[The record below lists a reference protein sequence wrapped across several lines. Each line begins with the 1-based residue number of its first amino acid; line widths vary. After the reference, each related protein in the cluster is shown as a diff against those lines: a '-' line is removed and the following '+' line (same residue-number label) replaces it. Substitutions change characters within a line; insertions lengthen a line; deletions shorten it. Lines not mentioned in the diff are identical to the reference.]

1 MCCRYEQPR
10 GLQGSEAARRES
22 WAAPFSFHLSP
33 SLTPDGGADTDAA
46 LSALQSGG
54 ATPGNEGTTPEA
66 GVLRPPDGFTSGMWA
81 DREPAGFRPGPRGQH
96 DGPGSPAR
104 LCHLRCLWKAV
115 AVTRKAIP
123 RGHSQGWGAGS
134 EAAPGA
140 RDGELLPGGPEL
152 PRPAVRETSQRS
164 GRRQGGHRPV
174 WPRSSRSGS
183 ACTHGRPPGPA
194 RSALRRRGRCGQE
207 SGRPRGLSRTA
218 GRAGMR
224 PGHGAGA
231 AWVWRRL
238 LRVSAVALPGPC
250 RPDGSLSLPGAGAR
264 GTHPGLD
271 EAVPAHPT
279 AVPRPLWVLLR
290 APWEWPP
297 CPASHI
303 LEMCTETYLLV
314 KI

>member
-123 RGHSQGWGAGS
+123 RGHSRGWGAGS

-224 PGHGAGA
+224 PGHG
-231 AWVWRRL
+231 R
-238 LRVSAVALPGPC
+238 
-250 RPDGSLSLPGAGAR
+250 GSLGVAPPAPGERRGSPGTLSTRRQPLPAGCGGAGRTPRSGR
-264 GTHPGLD
+264 GRPSPPHGSAAPPLGPAACALGVAPVPGLSYFRD
-271 EAVPAHPT
+271 VH
-279 AVPRPLWVLLR
+279 
-290 APWEWPP
+290 
-297 CPASHI
+297 
-303 LEMCTETYLLV
+303 
-314 KI
+314 